1 MRKRIP
7 VPEDWNEETDGYTV
21 LLACI
26 PNSPDWRSI
35 YSGAFYEL
43 SFWAKWDPQTG
54 DTLAARDLGKQVWE
68 GLCMANCADLLT
80 QLTRIA
86 DALET
91 LGGGVT
97 NPGSVANV
105 LDDIKEHLD
114 QLEEI
119 QNNQTEIFG
128 GTTVTVAPGGP

>member
-1 MRKRIP
+1 MRKRVP
-7 VPEDWNEETDGYTV
+7 VPNDWTGQDGYAV
-21 LLACI
+21 LIACI
-26 PNSPDWRSI
+26 PNSPDWRAI
-35 YSGAFYEL
+35 YRGAFWEL
-43 SFWAKWDPQTG
+43 TWWNKWDQDTG
-54 DTLAARDLGKQVWE
+54 TINEAKAVANQVWE
-68 GLCMANCADLLT
+68 GLCMANCDDLLT

-97 NPGSVANV
+97 NPGSITNI
-105 LDDIKEHLD
+105 LNDIKEHLD

-128 GTTVTVAPGGP
+128 GTTVTVEPGGP